1 MKCFLILIFLFS
13 FTNIFAQTT
22 QETQTCLN
30 KGKEFFEQKEYSYA
44 QKTLEDCLKTNPND
58 VDILVSLGGVCMKQE
73 NFNQALIYFNN
84 ALKNMTK
91 QSPYV
96 SYVYTRMGDCYTH
109 IKDFAKAAKYY
120 DASLKYE
127 PANINSLVGKGI
139 CEEQLGNIP
148 QAAQYFKKALAVDF
162 TNIVARRRLIALE
175 PGVLSEEEL
184 VATMKE
190 RNILD
195 PHAKTYQEQDLDLLK
210 KMLKAERN
218 KAVKYLNDK
227 YEGKIP
233 PGLVI
238 EKYSG
243 KIYARKIL
251 SYSGYHD
258 LMFLLSQDAIDFF
271 IKEGAY
277 KSEILKLRDFDGN
290 KIFNEKGFLTHE
302 GLIAYNLS
310 LNGQKSYLLPSEPLP
325 SASKKAQMKV
335 QELLKQGYMEI
346 TIEDYGYIMDK
357 TRCNEKTLVNDLGI
371 RIVQGTPGRNRFL
384 VLDPIK
390 LKNQQTCP
398 FNLKACP
405 YEITQERK
413 KEKKNST
420 KTPVYT
426 STFGTGTKRTYL
438 CKEDGTLETFGGQF

>member
-1 MKCFLILIFLFS
+1 MKIFLIFISLFS
-13 FTNIFAQTT
+13 FNVLFAQDT
-22 QETQTCLN
+22 QKCLD
-30 KGKEFFEQKEYSYA
+30 KSKTFFEQKEYLYA
-44 QKTLEDCLKTNPND
+44 QKTLEDCLKINPND
-58 VDILVSLGGVCMKQE
+58 VDVLVSLGGVCMKQNE
-73 NFNQALIYFNN
+73 FNQALVYFDN

-91 QSPYV
+91 QSPYL

-109 IKDFAKAAKYY
+109 IKNFSKAAQYY

-139 CEEQLGNIP
+139 CEEQLGNTQ
-148 QAAQYFKKALAVDF
+148 QAAQYFRKALAVDF

-175 PGVLSEEEL
+175 PGILTHDEL
-184 VATMKE
+184 VTTMKE

-195 PHAKTYQEQDLDLLK
+195 PHATTYQEQDLDLLK

-238 EKYSG
+238 EKYPG

-251 SYSGYHD
+251 SYSGYND

-290 KIFNEKGFLTHE
+290 KIFDEKGFLTEE
-302 GLIAYNLS
+302 GLLAYTLS
-310 LNGQKSYLLPSEPLP
+310 LNGQKAYLLPSQPLP
-325 SASKKAQMKV
+325 SGVQKADMLVKQ
-335 QELLKQGYMEI
+335 LLKQGYEEI
-346 TIEDYGYIMDK
+346 SLSEYSYLMK
-357 TRCNEKTLVNDLGI
+357 KSRCNENTLVNNLGVK
-371 RIVQGTPGRNRFL
+371 IVPVSKEKRRFL
-384 VLDPIK
+384 VLVPPNVSK
-390 LKNQQTCP
+390 LKEM
-398 FNLKACP
+398 P
-405 YEITQERK
+405 YTIV
-413 KEKKNST
+413 KEKRKNNTHSNNP
-420 KTPVYT
+420 PVYT
-426 STFGTGTKRTYL
+426 TTFGTGSQRPYL
-438 CKEDGTLETFGGQF
+438 CKEDGALETFGGQF